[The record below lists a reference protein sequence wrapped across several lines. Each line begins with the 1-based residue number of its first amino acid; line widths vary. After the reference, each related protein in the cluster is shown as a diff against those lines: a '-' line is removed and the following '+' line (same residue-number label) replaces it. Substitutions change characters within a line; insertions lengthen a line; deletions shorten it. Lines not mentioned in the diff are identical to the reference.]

1 MTTRLPGQRAVIFD
15 LDGVIIHNNEW
26 HLKSW
31 LLFARQMGISLT
43 AEEFP
48 ERIFGKTNEQILEKE
63 FPSATAEQLQA
74 WSLEKEALYRDMYA
88 PHFQLA
94 DGLYDFLE
102 NLKKGAIPAAVAS
115 NAPLVNVDFALDRG
129 KIREFFEV
137 VMYAGLVA
145 RPKPAPDIY
154 LRTTA
159 LLGLEPEQCFVIE
172 DSPTGL
178 EAARQAGCQTI
189 AITSTY
195 PGADLIPLADHIFD
209 HFREIDAFLID
220 KKHFR

>member
-1 MTTRLPGQRAVIFD
+1 MAGLSGQGAVIFD
-15 LDGVIIHNNEW
+15 LDGVIIHNNDW

-31 LLFARQMGISLT
+31 LIFARQMGISLT

-63 FPSATAEQLQA
+63 FPSASAAQLEA
-74 WSLEKEALYRDMYA
+74 WSLEKEALYREMYT

-94 DGLYDFLE
+94 EGLFDFLE
-102 NLKKGAIPAAVAS
+102 NLKKAGIPMAVAS
-115 NAPLVNVDFALDRG
+115 NAPLVNVDFALDSG
-129 KIREFFEV
+129 KIRDFFDV

-154 LRTTA
+154 LKSA
-159 LLGLEPEQCFVIE
+159 DLLGLKPQHCFVIE

-178 EAARQAGCQTI
+178 EAARQAGCKTL

-195 PGADLIPLADHIFD
+195 PGSELIPLANHVFD
-209 HFREIDAFLID
+209 HFTEINAFLID
-220 KKHFR
+220 KKHFK